1 MQALVLYYNR
11 LANYAFDACMAPLAA
26 LGRWAEIL
34 GVAAVLGIVVALI
47 FAALVRR
54 ERLRQARDE
63 LWAALF
69 EIWLYRREP
78 LLVWQAQLALL
89 KANLRYSSILLVPLT
104 LSLLAS
110 APLLIQA
117 HYRFALAPIPS
128 GTETLLTAV
137 LARPAA
143 DMAILNHSR
152 DNPQMDADGR
162 RIVGASDRSP
172 LLEWVQGAGALSPSV
187 REPVL
192 HRLVWRLR
200 PEGSGEHVLRV
211 TGCGQ
216 IVEFP
221 LYVGDF
227 AGSIAP
233 ARQVGVLAHL
243 FAPRA
248 LPLKDDSNW
257 GRIYV
262 EYPRAGIEWLVWL
275 TVCSLLCAF
284 VVSRLVSR
292 YRAGRSL

>member
-34 GVAAVLGIVVALI
+34 GVAAVLGIVVSLI

-78 LLVWQAQLALL
+78 LLVWQAQLALF
-89 KANLRYSSILLVPLT
+89 KANLRYSGILLTPLV

-128 GTETLLTAV
+128 GAETLLTAV
-137 LARPAA
+137 LARPA
-143 DMAILNHSR
+143 DMA
-152 DNPQMDADGR
+152 QMDCK
-162 RIVGASDRSP
+162 
-172 LLEWVQGAGALSPSV
+172 LEWVQGAGVLSPSV
-187 REPVL
+187 REPAL

-216 IVEFP
+216 AVEFS
-221 LYVGDF
+221 LYVGSF

-233 ARQVGVLAHL
+233 ARQAGVLAHL
-243 FAPRA
+243 LAPRA
-248 LPLKDDSNW
+248 LPLKDDSGW
-257 GRIYV
+257 GRMYV
-262 EYPRAGIEWLVWL
+262 EYPLAGIERLVWL

-284 VVSRLVSR
+284 VVSRLVRR
-292 YRAGRSL
+292 YRAYRNSRSWQMQ

>member
-1 MQALVLYYNR
+1 MQALILYYNR

-26 LGRWAEIL
+26 LGRWAEIF
-34 GVAAVLGIVVALI
+34 GVAAVLGIVVSLI

-69 EIWLYRREP
+69 EVWLYRREP

-89 KANLRYSSILLVPLT
+89 KANLRYNSILLVPVV

-117 HYRFALAPIPS
+117 HYRFAFAPIPS
-128 GTETLLTAV
+128 GAETLLTAV
-137 LARPAA
+137 SARPAD
-143 DMAILNHSR
+143 DMA
-152 DNPQMDADGR
+152 QMDCK
-162 RIVGASDRSP
+162 
-172 LLEWVQGAGALSPSV
+172 LEWVQGAGVLSPSV

-200 PEGSGEHVLRV
+200 PEGSGKHVLRL

-216 IVEFP
+216 TVEFP

-233 ARQVGVLAHL
+233 ARQVGVLAH
-243 FAPRA
+243 FFSPRA
-248 LPLKDDSNW
+248 LPLKDDSGW

-262 EYPRAGIEWLVWL
+262 EYPRAGIERLVWL

-292 YRAGRSL
+292 SRAGRSL

>member
-11 LANYAFDACMAPLAA
+11 LANYAFDACMAPLAV
-26 LGRWAEIL
+26 LGRWAEIF
-34 GVAAVLGIVVALI
+34 GVAAVLGIVVSLI

-63 LWAALF
+63 LWATLF

-78 LLVWQAQLALL
+78 LLVWQAHLALL
-89 KANLRYSSILLVPLT
+89 KANLRYNSILLVPLV

-110 APLLIQA
+110 APFLIQA
-117 HYRFALAPIPS
+117 HYRFAFAPIPS
-128 GTETLLTAV
+128 SAETLLTAV
-137 LARPAA
+137 LARPSVDIA
-143 DMAILNHSR
+143 H
-152 DNPQMDADGR
+152 MDCR
-162 RIVGASDRSP
+162 
-172 LLEWVQGAGALSPSV
+172 LEWVQGAGVLSPSV
-187 REPVL
+187 REPAL

-200 PEGSGEHVLRV
+200 PEGSGEHVLRL

-216 IVEFP
+216 AVEFP
-221 LYVGDF
+221 LYVGGF

-233 ARQVGVLAHL
+233 ARQAGVLAHL
-243 FAPRA
+243 LAPRA
-248 LPLKDDSNW
+248 LPLKGDSGW

-275 TVCSLLCAF
+275 TICSLLCAF
-284 VVSRLVSR
+284 GVSRLVNR

>member
-1 MQALVLYYNR
+1 MQALILSYNR

-34 GVAAVLGIVVALI
+34 GVAAILGIVVSLI

-78 LLVWQAQLALL
+78 LLAWQAQLALL
-89 KANLRYSSILLVPLT
+89 KANLRYSSILLVPLVV
-104 LSLLAS
+104 SLLAS

-117 HYRFALAPIPS
+117 HYRFALAPISS
-128 GTETLLTAV
+128 GAETLMTAV
-137 LARPAA
+137 LARPSAEMA
-143 DMAILNHSR
+143 DMNCK
-152 DNPQMDADGR
+152 
-162 RIVGASDRSP
+162 
-172 LLEWVQGAGALSPSV
+172 LEWVQGMGELSPSV
-187 REPVL
+187 REPAL

-200 PEGSGEHVLRV
+200 PEGSGEHIIRL

-216 IVEFP
+216 TVEFP
-221 LYVGDF
+221 LYVGGF

-233 ARQVGVLAHL
+233 ARQAGILAHL

-248 LPLKDDSNW
+248 LPIEDGSGWD
-257 GRIYV
+257 RIYV
-262 EYPRAGIEWLVWL
+262 EYPRAGIEGLAWL

-284 VVSRLVSR
+284 VVNRLVSR
-292 YRAGRSL
+292 YQAGRSGSIIGTKDSIS

>member
-26 LGRWAEIL
+26 LGRWVEIL
-34 GVAAVLGIVVALI
+34 GVAAVLGIVVSLI

-63 LWAALF
+63 LWVALF

-89 KANLRYSSILLVPLT
+89 KANLRYSGILLVPLV

-128 GTETLLTAV
+128 GAETLLTAV
-137 LARPAA
+137 LAQPA
-143 DMAILNHSR
+143 DMAH
-152 DNPQMDADGR
+152 MDCK
-162 RIVGASDRSP
+162 
-172 LLEWVQGAGALSPSV
+172 LEWVQGAGVLSPSV
-187 REPVL
+187 REPAL
-192 HRLVWRLR
+192 RRLVWRLR

-216 IVEFP
+216 TVEFP
-221 LYVGDF
+221 LYVGGF

-233 ARQVGVLAHL
+233 ARQAGVLAHL

-248 LPLKDDSNW
+248 LPLKDDSDW

-262 EYPRAGIEWLVWL
+262 EYPRAGIERLVWL
-275 TVCSLLCAF
+275 MVCSLLCAF
-284 VVSRLVSR
+284 VVSRLVSK
-292 YRAGRSL
+292 YRASRSL

>member
-1 MQALVLYYNR
+1 MQALILYYNR
-11 LANYAFDACMAPLAA
+11 LVNYAFDACMTPLAA

-34 GVAAVLGIVVALI
+34 GVAAVLGMVVSLI
-47 FAALVRR
+47 LAALVRR

-89 KANLRYSSILLVPLT
+89 KANLRYSSILLVPLV
-104 LSLLAS
+104 LSLLVS

-117 HYRFALAPIPS
+117 HYRFAFAPIPS
-128 GTETLLTAV
+128 GGETLLTAV

-143 DMAILNHSR
+143 DMA
-152 DNPQMDADGR
+152 QMDCK
-162 RIVGASDRSP
+162 
-172 LLEWVQGAGALSPSV
+172 LEWVQGAGVLSPSV

-200 PEGSGEHVLRV
+200 PEGSGEHVLRL

-216 IVEFP
+216 TVEFP

-248 LPLKDDSNW
+248 LPLEDDSGW

-262 EYPRAGIEWLVWL
+262 EYPRAGIKRLVWL
-275 TVCSLLCAF
+275 TAVSLLCAF
-284 VVSRLVSR
+284 VVSRLVRR
-292 YRAGRSL
+292 YRVHRNS

>member
-1 MQALVLYYNR
+1 MQTLILYYNR

-34 GVAAVLGIVVALI
+34 GVAAVLGIVVSLI

-89 KANLRYSSILLVPLT
+89 KANLRYSSILLAPLV

-117 HYRFALAPIPS
+117 HYRFAFAPIPS
-128 GTETLLTAV
+128 GAETLLTAV
-137 LARPAA
+137 LARPPA
-143 DMAILNHSR
+143 DMAQINCK
-152 DNPQMDADGR
+152 
-162 RIVGASDRSP
+162 
-172 LLEWVQGAGALSPSV
+172 LEWVQGAGVLSPPV
-187 REPVL
+187 REPAL

-200 PEGSGEHVLRV
+200 PEGSGKHILHL

-216 IVEFP
+216 TVEFP
-221 LYVGDF
+221 LYVGGF

-233 ARQVGVLAHL
+233 ARQTGALAHL
-243 FAPRA
+243 LAPRA
-248 LPLKDDSNW
+248 RPLKADSGW

-275 TVCSLLCAF
+275 TVCSLLFAF
-284 VVSRLVSR
+284 VVNQLVSR
-292 YRAGRSL
+292 YRAGRSGSVIGAGDSIS

>member
-1 MQALVLYYNR
+1 MQALILYYNR

-34 GVAAVLGIVVALI
+34 GVGAVLGIVVALI
-47 FAALVRR
+47 FAGLVRR

-89 KANLRYSSILLVPLT
+89 KANLRYSRILLVPLVV
-104 LSLLAS
+104 SLLAS

-117 HYRFALAPIPS
+117 HYRFALTPIPS
-128 GTETLLTAV
+128 DAETLLTAV
-137 LARPAA
+137 LARPSA
-143 DMAILNHSR
+143 DMAH
-152 DNPQMDADGR
+152 MDCK
-162 RIVGASDRSP
+162 
-172 LLEWVQGAGALSPSV
+172 LEWVQGMGELSPSV

-200 PEGSGEHVLRV
+200 PEGSGEHVLRL

-216 IVEFP
+216 TVEFP
-221 LYVGDF
+221 LYVGGF

-248 LPLKDDSNW
+248 LPLEDDSGW
-257 GRIYV
+257 SRIYV
-262 EYPRAGIEWLVWL
+262 EYPRAGIERLVWL
-275 TVCSLLCAF
+275 TICSLLCAF

>member
-1 MQALVLYYNR
+1 MQALILYYNR

-34 GVAAVLGIVVALI
+34 GVAAVLGMVVSLI

-78 LLVWQAQLALL
+78 LLVWQAQLALF
-89 KANLRYSSILLVPLT
+89 KANLRYSSILLVPLV

-128 GTETLLTAV
+128 DAETLLTAV

-143 DMAILNHSR
+143 DMA
-152 DNPQMDADGR
+152 QMDCK
-162 RIVGASDRSP
+162 
-172 LLEWVQGAGALSPSV
+172 LEWVQGTGTLSSSV
-187 REPVL
+187 REPAL

-200 PEGSGEHVLRV
+200 PEGSGKHVLRL

-216 IVEFP
+216 TVEFP
-221 LYVGDF
+221 LYVGGF

-233 ARQVGVLAHL
+233 ARQVGVLAQL

-262 EYPRAGIEWLVWL
+262 EYPRAGIERLVWL
-275 TVCSLLCAF
+275 TAVSLLCAF
-284 VVSRLVSR
+284 VVSRLVRR
-292 YRAGRSL
+292 YRVHRNS

>member
-1 MQALVLYYNR
+1 MQALILYYNR
-11 LANYAFDACMAPLAA
+11 LANYAFDVCMVPLAA

-34 GVAAVLGIVVALI
+34 GVAVVLGIVVALI

-89 KANLRYSSILLVPLT
+89 KANLRYSSILLVPVV

-117 HYRFALAPIPS
+117 HYRFALVPIPS
-128 GTETLLTAV
+128 GAETLLTAV
-137 LARPAA
+137 LAQPAA
-143 DMAILNHSR
+143 DMAY
-152 DNPQMDADGR
+152 MDCK
-162 RIVGASDRSP
+162 
-172 LLEWVQGAGALSPSV
+172 LEWVQGAGVLSPSV

-200 PEGSGEHVLRV
+200 PKGSGEHVLRL

-216 IVEFP
+216 TVKFP
-221 LYVGDF
+221 LYVGGF

-248 LPLKDDSNW
+248 LPLEDDSGW

-262 EYPRAGIEWLVWL
+262 EYPRAGIERLVWL

>member
-1 MQALVLYYNR
+1 MQALIRYYND
-11 LANYAFDACMAPLAA
+11 AFDAYMAPLAV

-34 GVAAVLGIVVALI
+34 GVATVLGIVVALI
-47 FAALVRR
+47 FAALVRG

-89 KANLRYSSILLVPLT
+89 KANLRYSSILLVPLV
-104 LSLLAS
+104 LSLLVS

-117 HYRFALAPIPS
+117 HYRFAFAPIPS
-128 GTETLLTAV
+128 GAETLLTAV
-137 LARPAA
+137 LARPADDVA
-143 DMAILNHSR
+143 
-152 DNPQMDADGR
+152 QMDCK
-162 RIVGASDRSP
+162 I
-172 LLEWVQGAGALSPSV
+172 EWVQGVGVLSPSV
-187 REPVL
+187 REPAL

-200 PEGSGEHVLRV
+200 PEGSGEHVLRL

-216 IVEFP
+216 TVEFP

-233 ARQVGVLAHL
+233 ARQVGVLVHL

-248 LPLKDDSNW
+248 LPLEDDSGW

-292 YRAGRSL
+292 YRAHRNS

>member
-1 MQALVLYYNR
+1 MQALILYYNR
-11 LANYAFDACMAPLAA
+11 LANYAFDACMVPLAA

-34 GVAAVLGIVVALI
+34 GVAAVLGMVVSLI
-47 FAALVRR
+47 FVALVRR
-54 ERLRQARDE
+54 ERLRQTRDE

-69 EIWLYRREP
+69 EIWLYRREL

-89 KANLRYSSILLVPLT
+89 KANLRYSSILLVPLV

-117 HYRFALAPIPS
+117 HYRFAFAPIPS
-128 GTETLLTAV
+128 GAETLLTAV

-143 DMAILNHSR
+143 DMA
-152 DNPQMDADGR
+152 QMDCK
-162 RIVGASDRSP
+162 
-172 LLEWVQGAGALSPSV
+172 LEWVQGAGVLSPSV

-200 PEGSGEHVLRV
+200 PEGSGEHVLRL

-216 IVEFP
+216 TVEFP
-221 LYVGDF
+221 LYVGGF

-233 ARQVGVLAHL
+233 ARQAGVLAHL

-248 LPLKDDSNW
+248 LPLEDDSGW

-262 EYPRAGIEWLVWL
+262 EYPRVGVEWLVWL

-284 VVSRLVSR
+284 VVRKLVSR
-292 YRAGRSL
+292 YRVHRNS

>member
-1 MQALVLYYNR
+1 MQALILYY
-11 LANYAFDACMAPLAA
+11 NYAFDVCMAPLAA

-34 GVAAVLGIVVALI
+34 GVAAVLGIVVSLI

-89 KANLRYSSILLVPLT
+89 KANLRYSSILLVPLV
-104 LSLLAS
+104 LSFVAS
-110 APLLIQA
+110 GPLLIQA
-117 HYRFALAPIPS
+117 HYRFALVPIPS
-128 GTETLLTAV
+128 GAETLLTAV
-137 LARPAA
+137 LAQPPAE
-143 DMAILNHSR
+143 MAQL
-152 DNPQMDADGR
+152 DCK
-162 RIVGASDRSP
+162 
-172 LLEWVQGAGALSPSV
+172 LEWVQGTGVLSPSV
-187 REPVL
+187 REPAL

-200 PEGSGEHVLRV
+200 PEGSGKHVLRL

-216 IVEFP
+216 TVEFP
-221 LYVGDF
+221 LYVGGF

-233 ARQVGVLAHL
+233 ARQAGVLAHL

-248 LPLKDDSNW
+248 LPLKDDSGW

-284 VVSRLVSR
+284 VVRKLVSR
-292 YRAGRSL
+292 YRAGRSGAIAGAGGSIS

>member
-1 MQALVLYYNR
+1 MEALVLYYNR
-11 LANYAFDACMAPLAA
+11 LANYAFDACMVPLAV
-26 LGRWAEIL
+26 LGRWVEIL
-34 GVAAVLGIVVALI
+34 GVATVLGIVVSLI

-89 KANLRYSSILLVPLT
+89 KANLRYSSILLAPLV

-117 HYRFALAPIPS
+117 HYRFAFAPIPS
-128 GTETLLTAV
+128 GGETLLTAV
-137 LARPAA
+137 LARPS
-143 DMAILNHSR
+143 DDVVH
-152 DNPQMDADGR
+152 MDCK
-162 RIVGASDRSP
+162 
-172 LLEWVQGAGALSPSV
+172 LEWAQGAGGLSPSV
-187 REPVL
+187 REPAL

-200 PEGSGEHVLRV
+200 PEGSGEHVLRL

-216 IVEFP
+216 AVEFP
-221 LYVGDF
+221 LYVGGF
-227 AGSIAP
+227 TGSIAP
-233 ARQVGVLAHL
+233 ARQAGVLAHL

-248 LPLKDDSNW
+248 LPLKDDSGW
-257 GRIYV
+257 GRMYV

-275 TVCSLLCAF
+275 TVCSLICAF
-284 VVSRLVSR
+284 GVSRLVSR

>member
-1 MQALVLYYNR
+1 MQTFIRYY
-11 LANYAFDACMAPLAA
+11 NYAFDACMAPLAA

-34 GVAAVLGIVVALI
+34 GVAAALGMVVSLI

-78 LLVWQAQLALL
+78 LLVWQVQLALL
-89 KANLRYSSILLVPLT
+89 KANLRYSGILLAPLV

-117 HYRFALAPIPS
+117 HYRFAFAPIPS
-128 GTETLLTAV
+128 GAETLLTAV

-143 DMAILNHSR
+143 DMA
-152 DNPQMDADGR
+152 QMDCK
-162 RIVGASDRSP
+162 
-172 LLEWVQGAGALSPSV
+172 LEWVQGAGALSPSV
-187 REPVL
+187 REPAL

-216 IVEFP
+216 IVEFS
-221 LYVGDF
+221 LYVGGF

-233 ARQVGVLAHL
+233 ARQAGVLAHFL
-243 FAPRA
+243 APRTR
-248 LPLKDDSNW
+248 PLKDDSNW
-257 GRIYV
+257 GHIYV

-275 TVCSLLCAF
+275 AVFSLLCAL

-292 YRAGRSL
+292 KPTTLTTK

>member
-1 MQALVLYYNR
+1 MLYYND
-11 LANYAFDACMAPLAA
+11 AFDACMAPLAA

-34 GVAAVLGIVVALI
+34 GVAAVLGGVVALI

-69 EIWLYRREP
+69 ELWLYRREP

-89 KANLRYSSILLVPLT
+89 KAHLRYGSILFAPLV

-117 HYRFALAPIPS
+117 HYRFAFAPIPS
-128 GTETLLTAV
+128 GAETLLTAV

-143 DMAILNHSR
+143 AMA
-152 DNPQMDADGR
+152 QMNCK
-162 RIVGASDRSP
+162 
-172 LLEWVQGAGALSPSV
+172 LEWAQGAGALSPSV
-187 REPVL
+187 REPAL

-200 PEGSGEHVLRV
+200 PEGSGKRVLHL

-216 IVEFP
+216 TVEFP
-221 LYVGDF
+221 LYVGGF

-233 ARQVGVLAHL
+233 ARQAGVLAQL
-243 FAPRA
+243 LAPRA
-248 LPLKDDSNW
+248 RPLKDDSGW
-257 GRIYV
+257 SCMYV
-262 EYPRAGIEWLVWL
+262 EYPRAGLEWLVGL
-275 TVCSLLCAF
+275 TVCSLLFAF
-284 VVSRLVSR
+284 VVSKLVSR
-292 YRAGRSL
+292 YRAARIP

>member
-1 MQALVLYYNR
+1 MQALILYYNR
-11 LANYAFDACMAPLAA
+11 LVNYAFDSCMASLAA

-47 FAALVRR
+47 FAALVRG

-89 KANLRYSSILLVPLT
+89 KANLRYSGILLVPLV
-104 LSLLAS
+104 LSLVAS

-117 HYRFALAPIPS
+117 HYRFAFAPIPS
-128 GTETLLTAV
+128 GGETLLTAV
-137 LARPAA
+137 LARPPADAA
-143 DMAILNHSR
+143 
-152 DNPQMDADGR
+152 QMDCK
-162 RIVGASDRSP
+162 
-172 LLEWVQGAGALSPSV
+172 LEWVQGAGALSSSV
-187 REPVL
+187 REPAL

-200 PEGSGEHVLRV
+200 PEGSGEHVLRL

-216 IVEFP
+216 AVEFP
-221 LYVGDF
+221 LFVGGF

-248 LPLKDDSNW
+248 LPLTDDSGW

-262 EYPRAGIEWLVWL
+262 EYPRAGIERLVWL
-275 TVCSLLCAF
+275 TLCSLICAF
-284 VVSRLVSR
+284 VVSRLVRR
-292 YRAGRSL
+292 YRAHRNSRPWQMQ

>member
-1 MQALVLYYNR
+1 MQALIRYY
-11 LANYAFDACMAPLAA
+11 NYAFDACMAPLAA

-34 GVAAVLGIVVALI
+34 GVAVFLGIVVSLI

-69 EIWLYRREP
+69 ELWLYRREP
-78 LLVWQAQLALL
+78 LLVWQAQLALF
-89 KANLRYSSILLVPLT
+89 KANLRYSSILLAPLVV
-104 LSLLAS
+104 SLLVS
-110 APLLIQA
+110 TPLLIQA

-137 LARPAA
+137 LARSSANVA
-143 DMAILNHSR
+143 
-152 DNPQMDADGR
+152 QMDCK
-162 RIVGASDRSP
+162 
-172 LLEWVQGAGALSPSV
+172 LEWVQGTGALSPSV
-187 REPVL
+187 REPAL

-200 PEGSGEHVLRV
+200 PEGSGEHVLRL

-216 IVEFP
+216 TVEFP
-221 LYVGDF
+221 LYVGGF
-227 AGSIAP
+227 TGSIAP
-233 ARQVGVLAHL
+233 ARQAGVLAHL

-248 LPLKDDSNW
+248 LPLKDDSGW

-262 EYPRAGIEWLVWL
+262 EYPRAGIERLVWL
-275 TVCSLLCAF
+275 TVFSLLCAF

-292 YRAGRSL
+292 YRVGRSL

>member
-1 MQALVLYYNR
+1 MQALILYYNR
-11 LANYAFDACMAPLAA
+11 LANYAFDACMTPLAA
-26 LGRWAEIL
+26 LGRWAEVL

-54 ERLRQARDE
+54 ERRRQARDE

-69 EIWLYRREP
+69 ELWLYRREP

-89 KANLRYSSILLVPLT
+89 KANLRYSSILLVPLV

-117 HYRFALAPIPS
+117 HYRFALVPIPS
-128 GTETLLTAV
+128 GAETLLTAV
-137 LARPAA
+137 SARPAA
-143 DMAILNHSR
+143 DMAH
-152 DNPQMDADGR
+152 MDCK
-162 RIVGASDRSP
+162 
-172 LLEWVQGAGALSPSV
+172 LEWAQGAGELSPSV
-187 REPVL
+187 REPAL

-200 PEGSGEHVLRV
+200 PEGAGEHVLRV

-216 IVEFP
+216 TVEFP
-221 LYVGDF
+221 LYVGGF

-233 ARQVGVLAHL
+233 VRQAGVLAHF

-248 LPLKDDSNW
+248 LPLKDDSGW

-262 EYPRAGIEWLVWL
+262 EYSRAGIEWLVWL

>member
-1 MQALVLYYNR
+1 MQTFIRYY
-11 LANYAFDACMAPLAA
+11 NYAFDACMAPLAA

-34 GVAAVLGIVVALI
+34 GVAAFLGIVVSLI
-47 FAALVRR
+47 FAALVRS

-89 KANLRYSSILLVPLT
+89 KANLRYSSILLGPLV
-104 LSLLAS
+104 LSLLTS

-117 HYRFALAPIPS
+117 HYRFAFAPIPS
-128 GTETLLTAV
+128 GAETLLTAV

-143 DMAILNHSR
+143 DMAQI
-152 DNPQMDADGR
+152 DCK
-162 RIVGASDRSP
+162 
-172 LLEWVQGAGALSPSV
+172 LEWTQGTGVLSPSV
-187 REPVL
+187 RELAL

-200 PEGSGEHVLRV
+200 PEGSGKHVLRL

-216 IVEFP
+216 NVEFP
-221 LYVGDF
+221 LYVGGF
-227 AGSIAP
+227 VGSIAP
-233 ARQVGVLAHL
+233 ARQAGVLAHL

-248 LPLKDDSNW
+248 LPLKDDSGW

-275 TVCSLLCAF
+275 TVVSLLCAF
-284 VVSRLVSR
+284 VVRKLVSR
-292 YRAGRSL
+292 YRAGRSGAIAGAGGSIS

>member
-1 MQALVLYYNR
+1 MQALILYYNR
-11 LANYAFDACMAPLAA
+11 LANYAFDACMVPLVA

-34 GVAAVLGIVVALI
+34 GVAAVLGIVVSLI

-78 LLVWQAQLALL
+78 SLVWQAQLALF
-89 KANLRYSSILLVPLT
+89 KANLRYSSILLVPVV

-110 APLLIQA
+110 GPLLIQA
-117 HYRFALAPIPS
+117 HYRFAFAPIPS
-128 GTETLLTAV
+128 GAETLLTAV
-137 LARPAA
+137 LARPAD
-143 DMAILNHSR
+143 DMA
-152 DNPQMDADGR
+152 QMDCK
-162 RIVGASDRSP
+162 
-172 LLEWVQGAGALSPSV
+172 LEWVQGAGVLSPSV

-200 PEGSGEHVLRV
+200 PEGSGEHVLRL

-216 IVEFP
+216 TVEFP
-221 LYVGDF
+221 LYVGGF

-233 ARQVGVLAHL
+233 ARQADVLAHL

-248 LPLKDDSNW
+248 LPLEDDSGW

-262 EYPRAGIEWLVWL
+262 EYPRAGIERLVWL
-275 TVCSLLCAF
+275 TVCSLICAF
-284 VVSRLVSR
+284 VVRKLVSR
-292 YRAGRSL
+292 YRVGRSL

>member
-1 MQALVLYYNR
+1 MQALVFYYNR
-11 LANYAFDACMAPLAA
+11 LANYAFDACMEPLAA

-54 ERLRQARDE
+54 ERLHQARDE

-89 KANLRYSSILLVPLT
+89 KANCRYSSILLVPLVF
-104 LSLLAS
+104 SLLAS

-128 GTETLLTAV
+128 GAETLLTAV

-143 DMAILNHSR
+143 DVAH
-152 DNPQMDADGR
+152 MDCK
-162 RIVGASDRSP
+162 
-172 LLEWVQGAGALSPSV
+172 LEWVQGAGVLSSSV
-187 REPVL
+187 REPAL

-200 PEGSGEHVLRV
+200 PEGSGEHVLRL

-216 IVEFP
+216 TVEFP
-221 LYVGDF
+221 LYVGGF

-257 GRIYV
+257 GRMYV
-262 EYPRAGIEWLVWL
+262 EYPRAGIERLVWL

-284 VVSRLVSR
+284 VVSRLVNR
-292 YRAGRSL
+292 YRAGRSLGP

>member
-1 MQALVLYYNR
+1 MQALILYYNR

-34 GVAAVLGIVVALI
+34 GVAVVLGIVVSLI
-47 FAALVRR
+47 FTALVRR

-89 KANLRYSSILLVPLT
+89 KANLRYSSILLGPLV

-117 HYRFALAPIPS
+117 HYRFALVPIPS
-128 GTETLLTAV
+128 GAETLLTAV
-137 LARPAA
+137 LARPPA
-143 DMAILNHSR
+143 DMA
-152 DNPQMDADGR
+152 QMDCK
-162 RIVGASDRSP
+162 
-172 LLEWVQGAGALSPSV
+172 LEWVQGMGELSPSV
-187 REPVL
+187 REPAL

-200 PEGSGEHVLRV
+200 PEGAGEHVLRV

-216 IVEFP
+216 TVEFP
-221 LYVGDF
+221 LYVGSF

-243 FAPRA
+243 FAPRV
-248 LPLKDDSNW
+248 LPLKDDSGW
-257 GRIYV
+257 SRIYV
-262 EYPRAGIEWLVWL
+262 EYPRAGIEGLIWL
-275 TVCSLLCAF
+275 TIFSLLCAF

>member
-34 GVAAVLGIVVALI
+34 GVAAVLGIVVSLI

-89 KANLRYSSILLVPLT
+89 KANLRYSGILLVPLV

-128 GTETLLTAV
+128 GAETLLTAV
-137 LARPAA
+137 LARPTA
-143 DMAILNHSR
+143 DMAH
-152 DNPQMDADGR
+152 MDCK
-162 RIVGASDRSP
+162 
-172 LLEWVQGAGALSPSV
+172 LEWVQGTGALSPSV

-216 IVEFP
+216 TVEFP
-221 LYVGDF
+221 LYVGGF

-233 ARQVGVLAHL
+233 ARQAGVLAHL

-248 LPLKDDSNW
+248 LPLKDDSDW

-262 EYPRAGIEWLVWL
+262 EYPRAGIERLVWL
-275 TVCSLLCAF
+275 MVCSLLCAF

-292 YRAGRSL
+292 YRASRNGSVVGDGNSIS

>member
-1 MQALVLYYNR
+1 MQVLVLYYNR
-11 LANYAFDACMAPLAA
+11 LANYAFDACMVPLAA
-26 LGRWAEIL
+26 LGRWVEIF

-54 ERLRQARDE
+54 KRLRQARDE

-69 EIWLYRREP
+69 EIWIYRREP

-89 KANLRYSSILLVPLT
+89 KANLRYSGILLVPLV

-128 GTETLLTAV
+128 GAETLLTAV
-137 LARPAA
+137 LARPVA
-143 DMAILNHSR
+143 DMAH
-152 DNPQMDADGR
+152 MDCK
-162 RIVGASDRSP
+162 
-172 LLEWVQGAGALSPSV
+172 LEWAQGMGELSPSV
-187 REPVL
+187 REPAL

-200 PEGSGEHVLRV
+200 PEGTGEHVLRI

-216 IVEFP
+216 TVEFP
-221 LYVGDF
+221 LYVGGF
-227 AGSIAP
+227 TGSIAP
-233 ARQVGVLAHL
+233 ARQAGVLAHL

-248 LPLKDDSNW
+248 LPLEDDSGW

-262 EYPRAGIEWLVWL
+262 EYPRAGIERLVWL

-292 YRAGRSL
+292 SRAGRSGSVVGAGDSIS

>member
-34 GVAAVLGIVVALI
+34 GVAAVLGIVVSLI
-47 FAALVRR
+47 FAALVRG

-89 KANLRYSSILLVPLT
+89 KANLRYSSILLVPLV

-143 DMAILNHSR
+143 DMA
-152 DNPQMDADGR
+152 
-162 RIVGASDRSP
+162 SP
-172 LLEWVQGAGALSPSV
+172 NGL
-187 REPVL
+187 
-192 HRLVWRLR
+192 
-200 PEGSGEHVLRV
+200 
-211 TGCGQ
+211 
-216 IVEFP
+216 
-221 LYVGDF
+221 
-227 AGSIAP
+227 
-233 ARQVGVLAHL
+233 
-243 FAPRA
+243 
-248 LPLKDDSNW
+248 
-257 GRIYV
+257 
-262 EYPRAGIEWLVWL
+262 
-275 TVCSLLCAF
+275 
-284 VVSRLVSR
+284 
-292 YRAGRSL
+292 

>member
-1 MQALVLYYNR
+1 MQALILYY
-11 LANYAFDACMAPLAA
+11 NYAFDACMAPLAA

-34 GVAAVLGIVVALI
+34 GVAAVLGMVVSLI

-89 KANLRYSSILLVPLT
+89 KANLRYSSILLVPLV

-117 HYRFALAPIPS
+117 HYRFALVPIPS
-128 GTETLLTAV
+128 GAETLLTAV
-137 LARPAA
+137 LARPLD
-143 DMAILNHSR
+143 DMAH
-152 DNPQMDADGR
+152 MDCK
-162 RIVGASDRSP
+162 
-172 LLEWVQGAGALSPSV
+172 LEWTQGAGVLSPSV
-187 REPVL
+187 REPAL

-200 PEGSGEHVLRV
+200 PEGSGKHVLRL

-216 IVEFP
+216 TVEFP
-221 LYVGDF
+221 LYVGGF

-233 ARQVGVLAHL
+233 ARQAGVLAHL
-243 FAPRA
+243 LAPRV
-248 LPLKDDSNW
+248 LPLKDDSGW
-257 GRIYV
+257 GRMYV

-275 TVCSLLCAF
+275 TVVSLLCAF
-284 VVSRLVSR
+284 VVRKLVNR
-292 YRAGRSL
+292 YRAGRSRSVVGAGDSIS